1 MVQKV
6 AVFVIQVQWQIPLRC
21 FETSVAHRRTENDS
35 QLSETVTPVNT
46 ASDFYSPSCGFQV
59 ILIK

>member
-1 MVQKV
+1 M
-6 AVFVIQVQWQIPLRC
+6 VFVTQVQWQMPLRC

-46 ASDFYSPSCGFQV
+46 ASDFIALVASFRSY
-59 ILIK
+59 

>member
-21 FETSVAHRRTENDS
+21 FETSVAHRRTENNS

-46 ASDFYSPSCGFQV
+46 ASDFITLVAGFRSY
-59 ILIK
+59 